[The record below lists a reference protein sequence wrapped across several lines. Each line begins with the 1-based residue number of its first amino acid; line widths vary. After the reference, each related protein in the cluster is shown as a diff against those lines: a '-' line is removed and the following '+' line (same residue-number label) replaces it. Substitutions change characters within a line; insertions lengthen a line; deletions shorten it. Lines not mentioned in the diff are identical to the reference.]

1 MLLAAFASKA
11 DIGLDT
17 LPPLN
22 AHDSQAGVLRG
33 LGQAKEYDEENALG
47 RG

>member
-1 MLLAAFASKA
+1 MLLAPFASKA
-11 DIGLDT
+11 YICLDA

-22 AHDSQAGVLRG
+22 AHDSQASVLCSF
-33 LGQAKEYDEENALG
+33 GQTEEYDEENALG